1 MSSFIAAVRFLTVV
15 PIGGRTADDPRAVAT
30 SPAFFPLVGLAIG
43 LSLAVLDLGLTQ
55 VLPGAISAV
64 IVVAAMIAV
73 TGALH
78 LDGLADVTD
87 GLFGGKTP
95 ARRREIMKDPA
106 IGVFGASAV
115 GAVLLIKWT
124 AISELDSWERFAALA
139 IAPMLGRTAA
149 LLLVRLF
156 PYTNS
161 AGLGSLYER
170 PGVASLWLP
179 FIFAIAVSAIVFGA
193 WAAVIVIPVA
203 AITYLFGKF
212 AASRLSGTL
221 SGDIYGASSELGEVI
236 TLIIVVALIENG
248 AGRPAFWG

>member
-15 PIGGRTADDPRAVAT
+15 PIGGCTADDPRAVAT

-43 LSLAVLDLGLTQ
+43 LSLAGIDLGLIQ
-55 VLPGAISAV
+55 VLPGGISAA

-78 LDGLADVTD
+78 LDGLADATD
-87 GLFGGKTP
+87 GLFGGKT
-95 ARRREIMKDPA
+95 AERRREIMKDPA

-139 IAPMLGRTAA
+139 IAPMLGRAAA
-149 LLLVRLF
+149 LLLVRAF
-156 PYTNS
+156 PYTDS

-170 PGVASLWLP
+170 PGVAALWLP
-179 FIFAIAVSAIVFGA
+179 FVFAIAVSAIVFGA
-193 WAAVIVIPVA
+193 WAAVIVVPVA
-203 AITYLFGKF
+203 IATYLFGMF
-212 AASRLSGTL
+212 AASRLSGKLT
-221 SGDIYGASSELGEVI
+221 GDIYGASSEIGEVV
-236 TLIIVVALIENG
+236 TLTIIVGLFQNG
-248 AGRPAFWG
+248 AGLWTFWG

>member
-15 PIGGRTADDPRAVAT
+15 PIGGRAADDPRAVAT

-43 LSLAVLDLGLTQ
+43 LSLAGLDLGLTQ
-55 VLPGAISAV
+55 VLPGGISAA

-78 LDGLADVTD
+78 LDGLADATD
-87 GLFGGKTP
+87 GLFGGKT
-95 ARRREIMKDPA
+95 AERRREIMKDPA

-139 IAPMLGRTAA
+139 IAPMLGRAAA
-149 LLLVRLF
+149 LLLVRAF
-156 PYTNS
+156 PYADS

-170 PGVASLWLP
+170 PGVAALWLP
-179 FIFAIAVSAIVFGA
+179 FVFAIAVSAIVFGA
-193 WAAVIVIPVA
+193 WAAVIVVPVA
-203 AITYLFGKF
+203 IATYLFGKF
-212 AASRLSGTL
+212 AASRLSGKLT
-221 SGDIYGASSELGEVI
+221 GDIYGASSEIGEVV
-236 TLIIVVALIENG
+236 TLIIIVGLFQNG
-248 AGRPAFWG
+248 AGLSAFWG